1 MKIKDQNSQFKIEN
15 SIFSFLFSKF
25 SVVFLFSIFCFLFSV
40 SAVQAATLSASP
52 STGTFTVG
60 STFDVSIFLN
70 TEGQIINAVEVSLA
84 FPSDKLQVISPSTG
98 QSIITIWTSPP
109 SFNNQTGRMNLQ
121 GGIPGGINVS
131 NGLVS
136 RITFRV
142 KSVGSAILQF
152 LDDSKV
158 LLHDGK
164 GTEVLGQKT
173 NGVFELVL
181 PPPAGPIVAS
191 ETHPDQT
198 LWYSNPNVL
207 LKWASESEIDGYS
220 YVLNEE
226 PIDLPD
232 NISEGLKNSVTYT
245 NVADGIHY
253 FHIKA
258 LKGGGWGGVTH
269 FVVKIDT
276 TPPAEFP
283 IEVVPG
289 ARTVRRQPVV
299 SFASTDALSG
309 ISHYELKIVSLK
321 PPKNPADQ
329 PLFIEVT
336 SPYVFSTLDLGKY
349 DIILRA
355 YDKAGN
361 YREAVQRLTIVGQ
374 IFQIISGKG
383 LEIKNVIFIPWVWFW
398 IISGLFLFL
407 LAFLA
412 WKIREWHNLLSIK
425 REKRQ
430 LPEHIKK
437 QLEEL
442 RRYRERYGGKIFLL
456 FCVGIVGA
464 MLFLGQQIFAQQI
477 ELNPPLITT
486 VSRNISNEEIF
497 YVGGKTDTP
506 QTQVIIY
513 LQNLQTG
520 ATRSETV
527 TSDNRGDW
535 FYRHNTFLSSGKYL
549 LWAQSKIAEQ
559 VSPPSPQIEMN
570 VQPTAIQFGASRI
583 SYEILY
589 EGIIVF
595 LFLILALLIGYIIF
609 HGYHGRKKHFQFIKE
624 MREAEE
630 AIRRG
635 FAVLRRD
642 IEAELAIVSKAKLK
656 KKLSA
661 EEKIREE
668 QLLRDLAAIEQ
679 QIGKEVWD
687 VWEVER

>member
-1 MKIKDQNSQFKIEN
+1 MIKQLFKSKNS
-15 SIFSFLFSKF
+15 LFF
-25 SVVFLFSIFCFLFSV
+25 ILFSIFCFLFSV
-40 SAVQAATLSASP
+40 SAVQAATLLISP
-52 STGTFTVG
+52 TTGTFTAG

-70 TEGQIINAVEVSLA
+70 TNGQLINAVEVSLA
-84 FPSDKLQVISPSTG
+84 FPADKLQVVSPSTG
-98 QSIITIWTSPP
+98 QSIISLWTAPP
-109 SFNNQTGRMNLQ
+109 SFNNQAGRINLR

-131 NGLVS
+131 NGLIMRLS
-136 RITFRV
+136 FRV
-142 KSVGSAILQF
+142 KSVGSAIVRF

-164 GTEVLGQKT
+164 GTEVLDQKT
-173 NGVFELVL
+173 NGVFQLIL

-191 ETHPDQT
+191 ETHPDQAV
-198 LWYSNPNVL
+198 WYTNPNVFL
-207 LKWASESEIDGYS
+207 RWAPESEVDGYS

-232 NISEGLKNSVTYT
+232 NISEGPKNSVTYT

-269 FVVKIDT
+269 FAIKIDT

-289 ARTVRRQPVV
+289 ARTVRRQPVLQ
-299 SFASTDALSG
+299 FASTDALSG
-309 ISHYELKIVSLK
+309 LSHYELKLIPLK
-321 PPKNPADQ
+321 PQKNPAEQ
-329 PLFIEVT
+329 PLFIEVA
-336 SPYVFSTLDLGKY
+336 SPYVFSALELGKY

-355 YDKAGN
+355 YDNAEN
-361 YREAVQRLTIVGQ
+361 YREAVQRLTVVSQ
-374 IFQIISGKG
+374 IFQIIQGKG
-383 LEIKNVIFIPWVWFW
+383 LEIKNMIVIPWVWFW
-398 IISGLFLFL
+398 LISGLLIIL

-412 WKIREWHNLLSIK
+412 WKIRKWHNQLSVP

-430 LPEHIKK
+430 LPENIKK

-442 RRYRERYGGKIFLL
+442 KRYRERYGGKTLL
-456 FCVGIVGA
+456 LLCIIGT
-464 MLFLGQQIFAQQI
+464 MLFSGQQIFAQQV

-497 YVGGKTDTP
+497 YVGGKTDNP
-506 QTQVIIY
+506 QTLVIIY
-513 LQNLQTG
+513 FQNLQTG
-520 ATRSETV
+520 ETRSESV

-535 FYRHNTFLSSGKYL
+535 FFRYNTFLPSGKYL
-549 LWAQSKIAEQ
+549 LWVQGKITDRE
-559 VSPPSPQIEMN
+559 SPPGPQVEMR

-589 EGIIVF
+589 EGIIIL
-595 LFLILALLIGYIIF
+595 LFLVLALLIGYILF
-609 HGYHGRKKHFQFIKE
+609 HGYHGRKKYTQFVKE

-642 IEAELAIVSKAKLK
+642 IEAELAYERKTRPKRSFTP
-656 KKLSA
+656 
-661 EEKIREE
+661 EEKAREE
-668 QLLRDLAAIEQ
+668 QTLKDLEEIERH
-679 QIGKEVWD
+679 IGKEVLD
-687 VWEVER
+687 IWETER

>member
-1 MKIKDQNSQFKIEN
+1 MRIRIGGNRKYLIGFVL
-15 SIFSFLFSKF
+15 FL
-25 SVVFLFSIFCFLFSV
+25 LLLGNRGE
-40 SAVQAATLSASP
+40 AATLSVSP
-52 STGTFTVG
+52 TTGTFTVG

-70 TEGQIINAVEVSLA
+70 TEEQLINAVEVSLA
-84 FPSDKLQVISPSTG
+84 FPADKLQIISPSTG
-98 QSIITIWTSPP
+98 QSIISIWTAPP
-109 SFNNQTGRMNLQ
+109 SFNNQSGRVNFR

-131 NGLVS
+131 NGLIMRLS
-136 RITFRV
+136 FRV
-142 KSVGSAILQF
+142 KSVGPVIIRF

-164 GTEVLGQKT
+164 GTEVLDQKT
-173 NGVFELVL
+173 NGVFQLVL

-191 ETHPDQT
+191 ETHPDQM

-207 LKWASESEIDGYS
+207 FKWAPESEVDGYS
-220 YVLNEE
+220 YVLNDE

-232 NISEGLKNSVTYT
+232 NISEGPRNSVTYT
-245 NVADGIHY
+245 NVANGIHY

-258 LKGGGWGGVTH
+258 LKDGGWGGVTH
-269 FVVKIDT
+269 FAIKIDT

-283 IEVVPG
+283 IEVIPG
-289 ARTVRRQPVV
+289 TRTVKRQ
-299 SFASTDALSG
+299 SIIQFASTDALSG
-309 ISHYELKIVSLK
+309 MSHYELKLISLK
-321 PPKNPADQ
+321 PQKNPGEQ

-336 SPYVFSTLDLGKY
+336 SPYVFSALELGKY

-355 YDKAGN
+355 YDNTGN
-361 YREAVQRLTIVGQ
+361 YREAVQRLTIVSQ
-374 IFQIISGKG
+374 IFQIIQGKG

-398 IISGLFLFL
+398 LISGLLLIL

-412 WKIREWHNLLSIK
+412 WKIRKWHNQLSIP
-425 REKRQ
+425 REKRR

-442 RRYRERYGGKIFLL
+442 KRYRERYGGKMLLLLCVMGTMFFLS
-456 FCVGIVGA
+456 
-464 MLFLGQQIFAQQI
+464 QQIFAQQV

-497 YVGGKTDTP
+497 YVGGKTDTF

-520 ATRSETV
+520 ETRSESV

-535 FYRHNTFLSSGKYL
+535 FYRYNTFLPSGKYL
-549 LWAQSKIAEQ
+549 LWVQSKITDQE
-559 VSPPSPQIEMN
+559 SPPSPQVEMR
-570 VQPTAIQFGASRI
+570 VQPTAIQFGASRV

-589 EGIIVF
+589 EGIIIV
-595 LFLILALLIGYIIF
+595 LFLVLALLIGYILF
-609 HGYHGRKKHFQFIKE
+609 HGYHGRKKHIQFKKE
-624 MREAEE
+624 MTEAEE

-642 IEAELAIVSKAKLK
+642 IEAELAYERRTRPKKSFTPEEKAK
-656 KKLSA
+656 
-661 EEKIREE
+661 EE
-668 QLLRDLAAIEQ
+668 QIQKDLEAVEQ
-679 QIGKEVWD
+679 HIGKEVLD
-687 VWEVER
+687 IWETER